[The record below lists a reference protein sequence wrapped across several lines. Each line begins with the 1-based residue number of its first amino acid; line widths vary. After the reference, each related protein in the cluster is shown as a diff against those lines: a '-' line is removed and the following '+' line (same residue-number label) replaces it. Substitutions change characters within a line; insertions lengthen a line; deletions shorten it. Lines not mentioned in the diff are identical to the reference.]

1 MTARF
6 THWNRRVRF
15 TGASGEP
22 SSSYY
27 GASNFLAAGT
37 EVEPGGPGKG
47 TFSDVGPLWQG
58 DAWVFGGGASADDSR
73 GDYPGASQVGSLVIE
88 DVGTFQQPNIGLR
101 LNPGNSDG
109 FIVGPWAHIGGA
121 EIAEFTAGVYT
132 MIAYGGGDTDS
143 VGTKLTGT
151 VSAPVAGLSVVSA
164 WFDDVAQAS
173 VASFLHTFGDVG
185 IVGTANVAGPVFSD
199 FRVGNLA
206 LLDDVEIE
214 ESTGFPIVL
223 SLDKLSGIFES
234 DALEG
239 PGGLCDWWSVLV
251 EVHEEEVGHLVGD
264 ADYAVGS
271 GEARWRGV
279 YTREATEAYPGADF
293 DWILGDALE
302 NVEDHDLRVCGRRG
316 MHGRNT
322 RAKVW
327 TAFRVL
333 GVWGDWIEGA
343 WVGERSAEAMKIK
356 VELDRVTL
364 DYQIRI
370 TRALLAVAN

>member
-1 MTARF
+1 MTALF

-15 TGASGEP
+15 TGGAGTP
-22 SSSYY
+22 SSSHYS
-27 GASNFLAAGT
+27 ATNFIAAGT
-37 EVEPGGPGKG
+37 EVEPGGPPKG
-47 TFSDVGPLWQG
+47 DFTTPGPAWQG
-58 DAWVFGGGASADDSR
+58 DAWGFSTGASADDVR
-73 GDYPGASQVGSLVIE
+73 GDPPGASQFGSLVIE
-88 DVGTFQQPNIGLR
+88 DAVTFQQPNIGLR
-101 LNPGNSDG
+101 LNPGSSDG
-109 FIVGPWAHIGGA
+109 FICGPWAHLGGA

-132 MIAYGGGDTDS
+132 MIAFGGAGTDV

-151 VSAPVAGLSVVSA
+151 ASPPDAGLSVLAV
-164 WFDDVAQAS
+164 WYDDVAQAS
-173 VASFLHTFGDVG
+173 ILSLLHTSGDVG
-185 IVGTANVAGPVFSD
+185 IVGTGNIAGPAFSD

-223 SLDKLSGIFES
+223 SANKLSGIFES
-234 DALEG
+234 ETLEG
-239 PGGLCDWWSVLV
+239 PGGGCDWWSVLV

-264 ADYAVGS
+264 MDYAVGS
-271 GEARWRGV
+271 GEGRWRGV

-293 DWILGDALE
+293 DWLVGDATK
-302 NVEDHDLRVCGRRG
+302 NVEDNDLRVCGLRG

-327 TAFRVL
+327 TAFRVG
-333 GVWGDWIEGA
+333 GVWGPWIEGA
-343 WVGERSAEAMKIK
+343 WVGERGAEAMKIK

-370 TRALLAVAN
+370 TRALLAVAS